1 MAKGRPPKD
10 LPDAPLNWYG
20 LERLGYLEAIP
31 LTGDRTADQLSIEF
45 ICFRIGHT
53 INEGGLGKEGHFH
66 QITDLLWNNP
76 KLASSK
82 RYIPNEW
89 SRRIIK
95 EACEH
100 EELGVV
106 GCTSSGKS
114 DVAALWGLVSFIAD
128 PTHCMVL
135 LLSTTLQGAK
145 KRIFKTLKEYYSAI
159 PNLPGKPLWSTSQIL
174 GPNYDESG
182 HGDSSG
188 IFLLASEQSSERGS
202 VDKIIGVKAPRTGE
216 PGATYEDLVASEEFS
231 DLVNYFDEDTLREL
245 LPRLQNL
252 SHDRIGKIIIIVDE
266 ATGCAASILEA
277 YRSNLQPGN
286 NGHCQIIMLGNP
298 ASRFDTLGEFCK
310 PINGWDSVTILNEE
324 WETATGGFCIRFDGE
339 KNPRITTKNEKLS
352 WMLRQEDIDKMKETY
367 GENSAYYWRQ
377 GRGMWTL
384 GSSETGVYSEAD
396 LITGGAMN
404 KATWGFEEPVKLA
417 ALDPSFAAGG
427 DKASCTFGKL
437 GMDPTGLRIVEITE
451 EIPIKIDIA
460 DLETP
465 VSYQIVRNWRRECER
480 RGIRPENC
488 VFDSTGGGGPFGDIV
503 RMQWSSQVLAVS
515 SGGKASKQP
524 LNEKTSDGRKVLAS
538 DRFFNKASELWLGAM
553 PFIRSGQ
560 IRGMTT
566 FLAKQICSRQYDK
579 SGQQDARVL
588 RVEGKRVFRA
598 REGKSPDESDSF
610 FLLIE
615 LAKQRHGL
623 KPAERAA
630 EPEKAVGGG
639 NRVGTWKAFCQKAR
653 RVTANRNLQ

>member
-1 MAKGRPPKD
+1 MARVAKE
-10 LPDAPLNWYG
+10 LPEPPLNWYG
-20 LERLGYLEAIP
+20 LERLGYDVVP
-31 LTGDRTADQLSIEF
+31 VTGNRTADQLQIEF

-53 INEGGLGKEGHFH
+53 LDEGGLGKEGHFH

-89 SRRIIK
+89 SRRIVK
-95 EACEH
+95 ESGENS
-100 EELGVV
+100 ELGIV

-114 DVAALWGLVSFIAD
+114 DVAALWALVNFIAD
-128 PTHCMVL
+128 PTHTLVFL
-135 LLSTTLQGAK
+135 FSTTLQGAK
-145 KRIFKTLKEYYSAI
+145 KRIFKTMKEYYSAI
-159 PNLPGKPLWSTSQIL
+159 PNMPGKPLWSTNQIL
-174 GPNYDESG
+174 GPNYDGTGFGE
-182 HGDSSG
+182 SSG
-188 IFLLASEQSSERGS
+188 IFLMASEQSSEKS
-202 VDKIIGVKAPRTGE
+202 AVDKLIGAKSPRTGE
-216 PGATYEDLVASEEFS
+216 PDESFESLVAMDEFAELS
-231 DLVNYFDEDTLREL
+231 HQFDEDTLREL

-252 SHDRIGKIIIIVDE
+252 VHDRIGKLIVIVDE
-266 ATGCAASILEA
+266 ATGCAPSILEA
-277 YRSNLQPGN
+277 YKSNLKPGN
-286 NGHCQIIMLGNP
+286 VGHCQLIMLGNP

-310 PINGWDSVTILNEE
+310 PVGGWDSVTILDEE
-324 WETATGGFCIRFDGE
+324 WATATGGLCIRFDGE

-352 WMLRQEDIDKMKETY
+352 WMLRQADIDLMKETY

-377 GRGMWTL
+377 GRGMWAP
-384 GSSETGVYSEAD
+384 GGNETGVYSEAD
-396 LITGGAMN
+396 LVTGGAM
-404 KATWGFEEPVKLA
+404 KPATWGFHEPVKLA

-427 DKASCTFGKL
+427 DKASCTFGKIGL
-437 GMDPTGLRIVEITE
+437 DPTGLRVIETTE
-451 EIPIKIDIA
+451 EIPILIDIS

-465 VSYQIVRNWRRECER
+465 VSYQIVRKWRRECEK
-480 RGIRPENC
+480 RGILPENC

-503 RMQWSSQVLAVS
+503 RMQWSPKVLAVS

-524 LNEKTSDGRKVLAS
+524 LNEKTPDGKQVLAC

-579 SGQQDARVL
+579 SGQQDARIL
-588 RVEGKRVFRA
+588 RVEGKRVFRS

-615 LAKQRHGL
+615 LAKQRHGMR
-623 KPAERAA
+623 PAERAA
-630 EPEKAVGGG
+630 EPEKSARG
-639 NRVGTWKAFCQKAR
+639 NTVGTWQAFCKKAR
-653 RVTANRNLQ
+653 RITTKRNLS